1 MKLARPYIVPAVT
14 HIVNPSLTI
23 LTFPKAYKVAKVV
36 PLYKGKDSSVTA
48 PKSYSPVA
56 LFQITSKVLER
67 VVHTQLMSYIDGNQ
81 LWHPQHHAY
90 RYQHSTT
97 TAMLRM
103 HDSWVEAAENGKIM
117 GMAMVDMSAAFNVI
131 DIDLLLKK
139 CRIFNFS
146 REAEQWMWLYWTE
159 RSQCTSISGSTSSI
173 LPLLAGVPQGSILG
187 LASLR
192 LCMRLTHCSFKGWWL
207 EAF

>member
-67 VVHTQLMSYIDGNQ
+67 VVHTQL
-81 LWHPQHHAY
+81 
-90 RYQHSTT
+90 R
-97 TAMLRM
+97 
-103 HDSWVEAAENGKIM
+103 E
-117 GMAMVDMSAAFNVI
+117 VI
-131 DIDLLLKK
+131 LKK
-139 CRIFNFS
+139 KLLPFGHCPKGGGGPARIQKF
-146 REAEQWMWLYWTE
+146 
-159 RSQCTSISGSTSSI
+159 
-173 LPLLAGVPQGSILG
+173 
-187 LASLR
+187 
-192 LCMRLTHCSFKGWWL
+192 
-207 EAF
+207 